1 MTTLSFRAGVSP
13 LPQPITYAALLRQS
27 GLERID
33 AQALFQLATGHG
45 RAWLIAHDQDVVTPD
60 HQAQFDALAARRRA
74 GEPVAYIAGVR
85 EFYGRDFRVSPAVLI
100 PRPETELLVEL
111 AMARAPRQARVLDLG
126 CGSGCIPVTLKLE
139 RPDLEV
145 TAVDISP
152 AALVVATDNARQWD
166 ADVRFIESN
175 WLAALA
181 GEAFE
186 LIVSNPPYIEQHDP
200 HLQQGDLRFEPR
212 GALTDHGDG
221 LSHLRT
227 IVAGAG
233 AHLSAGGW
241 LLFEHG
247 WDQGAASRE
256 LLQAAGYREVQ
267 SWRDLA
273 GHERISGGMR

>member
-1 MTTLSFRAGVSP
+1 MTSQL
-13 LPQPITYAALLRQS
+13 LTYSALLRQS
-27 GLERID
+27 GLERSD
-33 AQALFQLATGHG
+33 ALALFAHASGKNH
-45 RAWLIAHDQDVVTPD
+45 AWLIAHDRDEADPQL
-60 HQAQFDALAARRRA
+60 AAAFSELAARRHA
-74 GEPVAYIAGVR
+74 GEPVAYLTGRR
-85 EFYGRDFRVSPAVLI
+85 EFFGRDFRVSPAVLI

-111 AMARAPRQARVLDLG
+111 ALARAPRQAQVLDLG

-139 RPDLEV
+139 RPDLAL
-145 TAVDISP
+145 TAVDIS
-152 AALVVATDNARQWD
+152 AEALAVATDNARQLG
-166 ADVRFIESN
+166 AEVRFVESD

-181 GEAFE
+181 GEMFD

-212 GALTDHGDG
+212 GALTDHCDG

-227 IVAGAG
+227 IVAGAR
-233 AHLSAGGW
+233 AHLISGGW

-256 LLQAAGYREVQ
+256 LLQAAGYQDVQ

-273 GHERISGGMR
+273 GHERISGGVR